1 MVSAGFAASLSQS
14 AAVRLTTSALMLYRF
29 YVENITHL
37 KDIITIELFFLNAKS
52 AVYNVSIICVGKALM
67 FICVA
72 ELLLMIHRV
81 WTLIA
86 CQLSRQP
93 AGHQFLT

>member
-1 MVSAGFAASLSQS
+1 MA
-14 AAVRLTTSALMLYRF
+14 SALILCRF

-52 AVYNVSIICVGKALM
+52 AVYNVSVVWVLRCL
-67 FICVA
+67 FSVA
-72 ELLLMIHRV
+72 ELLLMIHRL
-81 WTLIA
+81 WTLIG